1 MELDYK
7 NFSGNRLPKEIFE
20 MLELVDSLYDPLKEI
35 LFHELDQGN
44 KISGVD
50 MGFPSEDSIIVQ
62 LTETFGK
69 KYIIEGVEFKE
80 LNDPHYWMLEYSFGD
95 PVHLVVSGK

>member
-20 MLELVDSLYDPLKEI
+20 MIELVDELYDPLKEI
-35 LFHELDQGN
+35 LAKELGQGN

-50 MGFPSEDSIIVQ
+50 KGFSSEDSIIVQ
-62 LTETFGK
+62 LSEPFSK
-69 KYIIEGVEFKE
+69 KYEIDGVEFKE

-95 PVHLVVSGK
+95 PVQLVVSGK